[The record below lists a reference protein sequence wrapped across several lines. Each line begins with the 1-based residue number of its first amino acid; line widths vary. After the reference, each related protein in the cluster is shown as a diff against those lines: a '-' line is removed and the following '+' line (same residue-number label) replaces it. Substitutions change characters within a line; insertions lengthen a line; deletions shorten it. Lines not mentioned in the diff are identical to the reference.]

1 MNNVKTKVLEGQLQI
16 DLTENTK
23 VTMRNDFASG
33 KYDLSALEQKL
44 VLINIASIKFEDE
57 HFNANTFR
65 VVDMARL
72 LKVAPEMLYRD
83 LKRACDSL
91 TNKKIYIQKEDG
103 SWEFLVL
110 VPTAKYIAK
119 TGTVLMRL
127 NEDAKPY
134 LLQLRDMFT
143 SFELSNI
150 LNLKSKY
157 SIRIYQLMK
166 SHSYRKELI
175 ITLDDLKYR
184 LSLDDKKQKSYRL
197 FSNVSERVLKPAM
210 KEINDKTD
218 ITIDYEAIKQGRK
231 IYALRFKIKDKQKV
245 IINPKEIS
253 NGRKQQKNNQSKRKD
268 NSFFNFQEREYDYDY
283 LEKVLTGEEEYD
295 GRPYSKY

>member
-1 MNNVKTKVLEGQLQI
+1 MKTKVLEGQLQI

-83 LKRACDSL
+83 LKMACDSL

-218 ITIDYEAIKQGRK
+218 ITIDYETIKQGRK

>member
-65 VVDMARL
+65 VIDMAQL
-72 LKVAPEMLYRD
+72 LNVTPEMLYRD

-210 KEINDKTD
+210 REINDKTD

-253 NGRKQQKNNQSKRKD
+253 NGKKQQSKQSKRKD
-268 NSFFNFQEREYDYDY
+268 NKFFNFPEREYDYDY

>member
-1 MNNVKTKVLEGQLQI
+1 MKTKVLEGQLQI

-65 VVDMARL
+65 VIDMARL
-72 LKVAPEMLYRD
+72 LNVTPEMLYRD

-210 KEINDKTD
+210 REVNDKTD
-218 ITIDYEAIKQGRK
+218 ITIDYETIKQGRK

-245 IINPKEIS
+245 IINPKGIS
-253 NGRKQQKNNQSKRKD
+253 NGRKQQKQNNNQSKRKD

-283 LEKVLTGEEEYD
+283 LEKVLVGEEDYD
-295 GRPYSKY
+295 GRSFSKY

>member
-65 VVDMARL
+65 VIDMARL
-72 LKVAPEMLYRD
+72 LNVTPEMLYRD

-210 KEINDKTD
+210 REVNDKTD
-218 ITIDYEAIKQGRK
+218 ITIDYETIKQGRK

-253 NGRKQQKNNQSKRKD
+253 NGRKQQKNKQSHKD
-268 NSFFNFQEREYDYDY
+268 NKFFNFQEREYDYDY
-283 LEKVLTGEEEYD
+283 LEKVLVGEEDYD
-295 GRPYSKY
+295 GRSFSKY

>member
-1 MNNVKTKVLEGQLQI
+1 MKTKVLEGQLQI

-65 VVDMARL
+65 VIDMAQL
-72 LKVAPEMLYRD
+72 LNVTPEMLYRD

-210 KEINDKTD
+210 REINDKTD

-253 NGRKQQKNNQSKRKD
+253 NGRKQQSKQSHKKD

>member
-1 MNNVKTKVLEGQLQI
+1 MKTKVLEGQLQI

-65 VVDMARL
+65 VIDMAQL
-72 LKVAPEMLYRD
+72 LNVTPEMLYRD

-210 KEINDKTD
+210 REINDKTD

-253 NGRKQQKNNQSKRKD
+253 NGRKQQKQNNNQSKRKD

>member
-1 MNNVKTKVLEGQLQI
+1 
-16 DLTENTK
+16 
-23 VTMRNDFASG
+23 MRNDFASG

-65 VVDMARL
+65 VIDMAQL
-72 LKVAPEMLYRD
+72 LNVTPEMLYRD

-210 KEINDKTD
+210 REINDKTD

-253 NGRKQQKNNQSKRKD
+253 NGKKQQSKQSKRKD
-268 NSFFNFQEREYDYDY
+268 NKFFNFPEREYDYDY

>member
-1 MNNVKTKVLEGQLQI
+1 MKTKVLEGQLQI

-72 LKVAPEMLYRD
+72 LKVTPEMLYRD

-210 KEINDKTD
+210 REINDKTD

-231 IYALRFKIKDKQKV
+231 ICALRFKIKDKQKV
-245 IINPKEIS
+245 IINPKEIY

>member
-65 VVDMARL
+65 VIDMARL
-72 LKVAPEMLYRD
+72 LNVTPEMLYRD

-134 LLQLRDMFT
+134 LLQLKDMFT

-175 ITLDDLKYR
+175 EL
-184 LSLDDKKQKSYRL
+184 
-197 FSNVSERVLKPAM
+197 
-210 KEINDKTD
+210 
-218 ITIDYEAIKQGRK
+218 
-231 IYALRFKIKDKQKV
+231 
-245 IINPKEIS
+245 
-253 NGRKQQKNNQSKRKD
+253 
-268 NSFFNFQEREYDYDY
+268 
-283 LEKVLTGEEEYD
+283 
-295 GRPYSKY
+295 

>member
-1 MNNVKTKVLEGQLQI
+1 MKTKVLEGQLQI

-65 VVDMARL
+65 VIDMARL
-72 LKVAPEMLYRD
+72 LNVTPEMLYRD

-134 LLQLRDMFT
+134 LLQLKDMFT

-210 KEINDKTD
+210 REVNDKTD
-218 ITIDYEAIKQGRK
+218 ITIDYETIKQGRK

-245 IINPKEIS
+245 IINSKGIS
-253 NGRKQQKNNQSKRKD
+253 NGRKQQSKQYHKKD

>member
-65 VVDMARL
+65 VIDMAQL
-72 LKVAPEMLYRD
+72 LNVTPEMLYRD

-210 KEINDKTD
+210 REINDKTD

-245 IINPKEIS
+245 IINSKEIS
-253 NGRKQQKNNQSKRKD
+253 NGRKQKNNQSHKKD